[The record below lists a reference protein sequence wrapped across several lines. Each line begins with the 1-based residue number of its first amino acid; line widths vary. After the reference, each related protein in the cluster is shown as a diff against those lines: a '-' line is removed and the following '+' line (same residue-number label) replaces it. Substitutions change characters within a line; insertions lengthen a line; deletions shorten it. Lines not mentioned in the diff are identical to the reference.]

1 VTAIST
7 RAAHA
12 AAVARLTSLNRAA
25 DMAQEQIATGKR
37 LTAPT
42 DDPISFT
49 RAAVLRRVDT
59 AATATQRGIDA
70 ASRRLNATDTALAGI
85 SEIVQRA
92 RELAL
97 QGSNGTLSASDRGVL
112 ATEVSELLAAATG
125 LADTR
130 GSDGERL
137 FGGAAGAGPAYAAD
151 ADGVLQWQGA
161 GRAPAVVIDGAN
173 VASGIEGPDAFG
185 FTTTTVA
192 GVPPVTTVT
201 SRDLFATLSAL
212 VSALAE
218 PDDGRR
224 NTSMTTALGEI
235 DGHITRLGTARA
247 TAGAR
252 LGRLDSET
260 ERIARSSL
268 ANQTDL
274 TKLESLDLT
283 EGIARLQRLLTV
295 VRAAQAS
302 FVQTSNLS
310 LWDQLR

>member
-1 VTAIST
+1 VTAINT

-37 LTAPT
+37 VTAPA
-42 DDPISFT
+42 DDPIAFT
-49 RAAVLRRVDT
+49 RASVLRRADT
-59 AATATQRGIDA
+59 AALATQRGIDA

-85 SEIVQRA
+85 SDIVQRA

-130 GSDGERL
+130 SSDGERL
-137 FGGAAGAGPAYAAD
+137 FGGAASAVPAYAAD

-161 GRAPAVVIDGAN
+161 GRAPAVVIDGAS
-173 VASGIEGPDAFG
+173 VSGGIEGPDAFG
-185 FTTTTVA
+185 ITTSTVTGA
-192 GVPPVTTVT
+192 PPVTTIT

-212 VSALAE
+212 VGALAE
-218 PDDGRR
+218 PDKTLR
-224 NTSMTTALGEI
+224 NTAMSAALGEI

-252 LGRLDSET
+252 LGRLESET
-260 ERIARSSL
+260 ERIARTSL
-268 ANQTDL
+268 AIQTDL